1 VRFILYQY
9 LFTISLLLQ
18 TTMQAM
24 AKHVDIDW
32 YNWSIPLKDARAEAA
47 EEGGGRAQRAAKRH
61 ERMFV

>member
-1 VRFILYQY
+1 
-9 LFTISLLLQ
+9 
-18 TTMQAM
+18 MQAM